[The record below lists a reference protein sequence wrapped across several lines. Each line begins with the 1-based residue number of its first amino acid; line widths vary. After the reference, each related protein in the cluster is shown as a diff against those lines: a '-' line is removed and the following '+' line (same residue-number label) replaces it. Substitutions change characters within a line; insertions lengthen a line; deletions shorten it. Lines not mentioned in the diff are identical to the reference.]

1 LSYPG
6 GIQADLSKNGLKSP
20 FWTFLDDRLSD
31 RVSLFL
37 TFQAVF
43 KALLIF
49 LKYHSPENPK
59 STFERPWGY
68 TGGLS
73 KITVFGPF
81 FTFLSIF
88 EKLAY
93 FNGYTAIS

>member
-1 LSYPG
+1 
-6 GIQADLSKNGLKSP
+6 
-20 FWTFLDDRLSD
+20 LDDRLSD
-31 RVSLFL
+31 RVFSIFN
-37 TFQAVF
+37 FQAVF

-81 FTFLSIF
+81 LFTFLAHLKSI
-88 EKLAY
+88 AY
-93 FNGYTAIS
+93 FKGWVSYQQLVIKATSLL